1 MKSVR
6 HASIQARREE
16 FNSAQREKRAF
27 SRKAISHIVSHETVE
42 IPAIEIPHPSKI
54 LRLWLE
60 TFPDLASQT
69 LGEFAARITIHVDE
83 PGADPMA
90 VRFDRKD

>member
-1 MKSVR
+1 MRPSR
-6 HASIQARREE
+6 QGLIQTRQES

-27 SRKAISHIVSHETVE
+27 SRNAIVHIVSYETEE
-42 IPAIEIPHPSKI
+42 IPAIAITHPSKI

-69 LGEFAARITIHVDE
+69 LGEFAACITIHVDE